1 MIINSYLC
9 TLIYSVMEV
18 HYTNG
23 NNNQSGNYGCL
34 AQTIIMTLSLM
45 VVGLLLPG
53 VHITSVFTAIIAAL
67 VIALLNNFLR
77 PILLVLSIPFTI
89 VTMGLFIFVVNAVI
103 IWLASKL
110 VTNFVIDSFGTALLA
125 ALIITAI
132 NYLLELPNRL
142 RERHDYN
149 EHNNNHNDDGF
160 AEYEDVTDQAEYEDV
175 TDEYKE

>member
-1 MIINSYLC
+1 
-9 TLIYSVMEV
+9 MEI
-18 HYTNG
+18 HYTNQ

-53 VHITSVFTAIIAAL
+53 VHITSVLTAVLAAL
-67 VIALLNNFLR
+67 VISLLNNFLR

-89 VTMGLFIFVVNAVI
+89 VTMGLFIFVINAVI

-142 RERHDYN
+142 SERHDYN
-149 EHNNNHNDDGF
+149 EHNNNDDDDPDLDEF
-160 AEYEDVTDQAEYEDV
+160 IEYEEVLDKDD
-175 TDEYKE
+175 D

>member
-1 MIINSYLC
+1 
-9 TLIYSVMEV
+9 MEV

-53 VHITSVFTAIIAAL
+53 VHITSVLTAVLAAL
-67 VIALLNNFLR
+67 VISLLNNFLR

-89 VTMGLFIFVVNAVI
+89 VTMGLFIFVINAVI

-142 RERHDYN
+142 SERHDYN
-149 EHNNNHNDDGF
+149 EHNNNDDDDPDLDEF
-160 AEYEDVTDQAEYEDV
+160 IEYEEVLDKDD
-175 TDEYKE
+175 D

>member
-1 MIINSYLC
+1 
-9 TLIYSVMEV
+9 MEI
-18 HYTNG
+18 HYTNQ

-53 VHITSVFTAIIAAL
+53 VHITSVLTAVLAAL
-67 VIALLNNFLR
+67 VISLLNNFLR

-89 VTMGLFIFVVNAVI
+89 VTMGLFIFVINAVI

-142 RERHDYN
+142 SERHNYN
-149 EHNNNHNDDGF
+149 EHNNNDDDDPDLDEF
-160 AEYEDVTDQAEYEDV
+160 IEYEEVFDKDD
-175 TDEYKE
+175 D

>member
-1 MIINSYLC
+1 
-9 TLIYSVMEV
+9 MEV
-18 HYTNG
+18 HYTNQ

-53 VHITSVFTAIIAAL
+53 VHITSVLTAVLAAL
-67 VIALLNNFLR
+67 VISLLNNFLR

-89 VTMGLFIFVVNAVI
+89 VTMGLFIFVINAVI

-142 RERHDYN
+142 SERHDYN
-149 EHNNNHNDDGF
+149 EHNNNDDDDPDLDEF
-160 AEYEDVTDQAEYEDV
+160 IEYEEVFDKDD
-175 TDEYKE
+175 D

>member
-1 MIINSYLC
+1 
-9 TLIYSVMEV
+9 MEI
-18 HYTNG
+18 HYTNQ

-45 VVGLLLPG
+45 VVGLMLPG
-53 VHITSVFTAIIAAL
+53 VHITSVLTAVLAAL
-67 VIALLNNFLR
+67 VISLLNNFLR

-89 VTMGLFIFVVNAVI
+89 VTMGLFIFVINAVI

-142 RERHDYN
+142 SERHDYN
-149 EHNNNHNDDGF
+149 EHNNDDDDPDF
-160 AEYEDVTDQAEYEDV
+160 DDFIEYEEVFDKDD
-175 TDEYKE
+175 D

>member
-18 HYTNG
+18 HYTNE

-34 AQTIIMTLSLM
+34 TQTIIMTLSLM
-45 VVGLLLPG
+45 LASMLLPG
-53 VHITSVFTAIIAAL
+53 MDINNNLLTAIIAAF
-67 VIALLNNFLR
+67 VISLLNNIIR
-77 PILLVLSIPFTI
+77 PILLVISLPFTI
-89 VTMGLFIFVVNAVI
+89 VTMGLFIFVINAVI
-103 IWLASKL
+103 LLLASQL
-110 VTNFVIDSFGTALLA
+110 VKGFVIDSFGTALLA

-149 EHNNNHNDDGF
+149 EHNNNHDDDGF
-160 AEYEDVTDQAEYEDV
+160 AEYEDVTD
-175 TDEYKE
+175 EYKE

>member
-1 MIINSYLC
+1 
-9 TLIYSVMEV
+9 MEI
-18 HYTNG
+18 HYTNQ

-53 VHITSVFTAIIAAL
+53 VHITSVLTAVLAAL
-67 VIALLNNFLR
+67 VISLLNNFLR

-89 VTMGLFIFVVNAVI
+89 VTMGLFIFVINAVI

-142 RERHDYN
+142 SERHDYN
-149 EHNNNHNDDGF
+149 EHNNDDDDDSDLDEF
-160 AEYEDVTDQAEYEDV
+160 IEYEEVLDKDD
-175 TDEYKE
+175 D

>member
-18 HYTNG
+18 HYTNE

-34 AQTIIMTLSLM
+34 TQTIIMTLSLM
-45 VVGLLLPG
+45 LASMLLPG
-53 VHITSVFTAIIAAL
+53 MDINNNLLTAIIAAF
-67 VIALLNNFLR
+67 VISLLNNIIR
-77 PILLVLSIPFTI
+77 PILLVISLPFTI

-103 IWLASKL
+103 LLLASKL
-110 VTNFVIDSFGTALLA
+110 LEPNFVIDSFGTALLA

-142 RERHDYN
+142 RERHQYN

-160 AEYEDVTDQAEYEDV
+160 AEYEDVTDQYE
-175 TDEYKE
+175 EE

>member
-1 MIINSYLC
+1 
-9 TLIYSVMEV
+9 MEV

-45 VVGLLLPG
+45 LASLLLPG
-53 VHITSVFTAIIAAL
+53 MDFNNNLLTAIIAAF
-67 VIALLNNFLR
+67 VISLLNNFIR
-77 PILLVLSIPFTI
+77 PILLVISLPFTI
-89 VTMGLFIFVVNAVI
+89 VTMGLFIFVINAVI
-103 IWLASKL
+103 LLLASLL
-110 VTNFVIDSFGTALLA
+110 VKDFMIDSFGTALLA

-142 RERHDYN
+142 SERHDYN

-160 AEYEDVTDQAEYEDV
+160 AEYEDVTDQAEYEDI